1 MIAKKNDW
9 TLKDIADRQK
19 VSAGLAVHALP
30 FQ

>member
-19 VSAGLAVHALP
+19 VLAELAVNAWP
-30 FQ
+30 FK